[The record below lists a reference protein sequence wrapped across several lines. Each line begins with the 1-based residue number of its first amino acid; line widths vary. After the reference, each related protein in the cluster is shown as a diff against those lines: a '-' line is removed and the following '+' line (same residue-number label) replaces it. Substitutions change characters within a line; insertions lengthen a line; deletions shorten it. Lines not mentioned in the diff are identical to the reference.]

1 MPAAEAGL
9 DLISQ
14 VAAVGR
20 KCEFATKPVSRRSR
34 EQPRMSKGSFR
45 RRWGTAAVG
54 QDPTLR
60 YRLESCR
67 FTHDNGYG
75 RVQNWPVK
83 SFRAV
88 ALQMPA
94 LTIANYSP
102 TKVSATLNGQR
113 IGCSLLLS
121 QHGAHARVFLSWAP
135 TARALSDVQRV
146 SH

>member
-1 MPAAEAGL
+1 MRQPLSDRRDPRPAE
-9 DLISQ
+9 I
-14 VAAVGR
+14 
-20 KCEFATKPVSRRSR
+20 
-34 EQPRMSKGSFR
+34 
-45 RRWGTAAVG
+45 G
-54 QDPTLR
+54 QEPTLR

-94 LTIANYSP
+94 LTIAYYSP

-113 IGCSLLLS
+113 IGCSALLS
-121 QHGAHARVFLSWAP
+121 QHGAHARLPISK
-135 TARALSDVQRV
+135 SM
-146 SH
+146 

>member
-1 MPAAEAGL
+1 MITL
-9 DLISQ
+9 D
-14 VAAVGR
+14 
-20 KCEFATKPVSRRSR
+20 
-34 EQPRMSKGSFR
+34 GSFWADGCL
-45 RRWGTAAVG
+45 WGLAPQSSPLPICAVYRSSALG
-54 QDPTLR
+54 EHAEPRLPAQDPTLR

-75 RVQNWPVK
+75 RVQNWPVR

-102 TKVSATLNGQR
+102 TKGSAILNGQR
-113 IGCSLLLS
+113 IGCSALLS

-135 TARALSDVQRV
+135 TA
-146 SH
+146 